1 MFWVNKGNPNTE
13 KLRVA
18 LEKMLKDEE
27 AIKDITKKVGVY
39 DWFVGSDYTL
49 MLSILNHIKTEKA
62 LKNLVNFQKEVLGY
76 DAVLK

>member
-1 MFWVNKGNPNTE
+1 
-13 KLRVA
+13 
-18 LEKMLKDEE
+18 MLKDEE

-49 MLSILNHIKTEKA
+49 MLSILNHIKTDKA